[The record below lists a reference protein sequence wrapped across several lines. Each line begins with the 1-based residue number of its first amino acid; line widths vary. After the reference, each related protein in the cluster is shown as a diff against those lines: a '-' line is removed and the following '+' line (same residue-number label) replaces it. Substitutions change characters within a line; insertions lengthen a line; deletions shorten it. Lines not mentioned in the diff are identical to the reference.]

1 MTSRSPESN
10 AKRSESMRNY
20 WQNPENRAK
29 HTAAIIEGIYQ
40 RSEEERSSDA
50 KRSHSPESDAKRS
63 ETMREKWSDA
73 EFRTKVG
80 ESLVECWDDPEYK
93 SRNIEGKQRYWADP
107 DNRSKRSESQKHIWN
122 DPDSRNHI
130 IDGQKQHWASLSDDE
145 FERRVRVSHGRSK
158 SPTDIERLVAAELE
172 KRGIEFIPNDF
183 MGRWELDLHV
193 PSLKLDIQ
201 ADGTY
206 WHDSKI
212 WPDRPAIDARHDAGL
227 YALGYSVLRLSE
239 DEIKQGDFT
248 RLDEEISRLTK

>member
-158 SPTDIERLVAAELE
+158 IYGSLGV
-172 KRGIEFIPNDF
+172 G
-183 MGRWELDLHV
+183 
-193 PSLKLDIQ
+193 PSCTFPKLDIQ